1 MKSVTNF
8 ISFMKNIS
16 SNLHLR
22 WKLAQFL
29 FATLWK
35 MSFSECIINLWQ
47 RSSLFKGP
55 KREYN
60 VLVHFKFCNLSL
72 SFCSWGSERILSLIM
87 LCRANK
93 LLKTWECD
101 RQLNEYQHSLYLHI
115 KLQHSKVKQFS
126 MMLISWTYDVMYCDS
141 MNTIL
146 RLICL
151 NYGNRYLQIEL
162 FANNISKKIDELTM
176 IVFRFDWRMFEKS

>member
-1 MKSVTNF
+1 
-8 ISFMKNIS
+8 MKNIS
-16 SNLHLR
+16 SILHLR
-22 WKLAQFL
+22 WKLSQFL

-115 KLQHSKVKQFS
+115 KLQHSKVKQIS
-126 MMLISWTYDVMYCDS
+126 MMLISWACNVMYFDF

-146 RLICL
+146 WLKRKMLRARK
-151 NYGNRYLQIEL
+151 NYE
-162 FANNISKKIDELTM
+162 FMS
-176 IVFRFDWRMFEKS
+176 EK